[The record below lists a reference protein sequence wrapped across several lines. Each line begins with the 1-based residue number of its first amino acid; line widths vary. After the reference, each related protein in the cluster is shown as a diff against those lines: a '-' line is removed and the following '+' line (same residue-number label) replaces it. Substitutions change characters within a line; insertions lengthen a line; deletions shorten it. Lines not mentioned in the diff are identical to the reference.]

1 MKLKNNMLLV
11 IVIFILSGCN
21 TLSSSS
27 NSPEGISD
35 EYYKMFIESYE
46 LYEERVQEY
55 NGRFVDSNGEII
67 DFSEKGVF
75 TDPILEV
82 AWEDRKR
89 KENGEKGVL
98 TEKEDQLIS
107 DFMSLYFIKQLD
119 SMNEELKQTVIGN
132 QPEYSDPLKA
142 AIDLEKKVMKTLEIK
157 RDPITAGLESE
168 AKEDNKVVSSED
180 AEEELI
186 EEQEVYQDEPEQ
198 ETYEQSQET
207 VDKVHQYIV
216 NVVNDLTIVENMSS
230 DMQSTYTYSRIYGN
244 DYLDYTKQFNNSI
257 ETMERALIDLT
268 EQKAPRNTEYFVLEP
283 ALKQYVNEYQNVIND
298 IKISK
303 SNNSGNTIDESIQAL
318 KNLDTE
324 IKNIES
330 SLAIS
335 IIANN
340 YFEYDALLYMWNN
353 GENYQTGD
361 DTHVT
366 IPSGIK
372 TEFFR
377 NGIDFAQD
385 LSQY

>member
-1 MKLKNNMLLV
+1 MLLV

-21 TLSSSS
+21 TPSSSS

-157 RDPITAGLESE
+157 RDSVTAGLESE

-180 AEEELI
+180 AKEELI
-186 EEQEVYQDEPEQ
+186 EEQEVYQDEPEK

-230 DMQSTYTYSRIYGN
+230 DMQSAYTYSRIYGN

-340 YFEYDALLYMWNN
+340 YFEYDALLYMWNK

>member
-1 MKLKNNMLLV
+1 MLLV

>member
-21 TLSSSS
+21 TPSSSS

-132 QPEYSDPLKA
+132 QLEYSDPLKA

-157 RDPITAGLESE
+157 RDSVTAGLESE

-180 AEEELI
+180 AKEELI
-186 EEQEVYQDEPEQ
+186 EEQEVYQDEPEK

-230 DMQSTYTYSRIYGN
+230 DMQSAYTYSRIYGN

-340 YFEYDALLYMWNN
+340 YFEYDALLYMWNK

>member
-21 TLSSSS
+21 TPSSIS

-157 RDPITAGLESE
+157 RDSVTAGLESE

-186 EEQEVYQDEPEQ
+186 EEQEVYQDEPEK

-230 DMQSTYTYSRIYGN
+230 DMQSAYTYSRIYGN

-340 YFEYDALLYMWNN
+340 YFEYDALLYMWNK
-353 GENYQTGD
+353 GKNYQTGD